1 MSWGHPDIFR
11 CWLVPALLAAQTTL
25 ASSLPE
31 LPSDLSGGVP
41 QVLTPAR
48 LQQAQVDVAASVTV
62 IDREMIEALGAR
74 DIPDLLRLVPGM
86 LVTNESQAGH
96 TFAVNYHGTNNT
108 DIRRMQLLIDGVSMY
123 QPALSRILWSDL
135 PVSLDD
141 IERIEV
147 TRGPNAAAY
156 GSNSFTS
163 IVNIITTHP
172 QDSLDNML
180 RVSAGNRDTLDT
192 GGRVVGHALD
202 ADWRLSFSTR
212 EDSGFD
218 ADRYG
223 TEVRDDR
230 RTGAM
235 NLRSEFRPNDRDR
248 LELQAG
254 ISGSRKELEEDDY
267 GILNGYVVPPVN
279 ETEHLQV
286 MGRWQRDISADH
298 ALQVQA
304 YSQRTEAHNP
314 FRACLNP
321 TLLSD
326 ELAAL
331 SAINQDYVGPLFE
344 AVDVWAETQAPPP
357 DELAYNDPAS
367 AISLYIDSLPPAARP
382 AAWAAVERGLMF
394 AMAGYTE
401 TCGDVDLALRE
412 SRVDIEVQDTLRV
425 NDRLRVVSGAGFRR
439 DGGSSA
445 SYTGGGVSNEVWRLF
460 AHGEYRMIDALLL
473 NVGAM
478 LEDDQISGTLLSP
491 RAGINWRFREQ
502 QSLRLVS
509 SRAYRTQDLYE
520 EYAKT
525 RITFDNLAPPY
536 DDGSGEQTT
545 RDLFLTQTAPGNL
558 EPEEIN
564 ALELGYF
571 GYFPAARTEVDLRL
585 FRERLSKLISDAINP
600 FDFESDNNSRTELN
614 GIEGQAKYRFAPR
627 SWFWAS
633 YAYIDNYSTH
643 NIEKKFTARHSGS
656 LALAHRFASRWN
668 GSAAWYIETDQNKKP
683 NRPEGYAFQ
692 RLDLR
697 LARDF
702 ALGGSKLQLS
712 GNTQYR
718 YTDEPHI
725 HDDNNYQDRLYGYLG
740 LKLEF

>member
-74 DIPDLLRLVPGM
+74 DIPELLRLVPGM
-86 LVTNESQAGH
+86 LVTNESQAAH

-135 PVSLDD
+135 PVSIDD

-314 FRACLNP
+314 FRACLAP
-321 TLLSD
+321 ILLSD

-331 SAINQDYVGPLFE
+331 SAIDPDYATGLLTASDPMAYIAALPTSPVNVQQL
-344 AVDVWAETQAPPP
+344 AIDVVSNPYATDP
-357 DELAYNDPAS
+357 DA
-367 AISLYIDSLPPAARP
+367 
-382 AAWAAVERGLMF
+382 
-394 AMAGYTE
+394 E

-445 SYTGGGVSNEVWRLF
+445 SYTGGGVSNDVWRLF

-491 RAGINWRFREQ
+491 SAGINWRFREQ

>member
-96 TFAVNYHGTNNT
+96 TFAVNYHGTNLS

-304 YSQRTEAHNP
+304 YSQRTEVHNP
-314 FRACLNP
+314 FRACLAP
-321 TLLSD
+321 ILLSD

-331 SAINQDYVGPLFE
+331 SAIDPDYATGLLTASDPMAYIAALPTSPVNVQQL
-344 AVDVWAETQAPPP
+344 AIDVVSNPYATDP
-357 DELAYNDPAS
+357 DA
-367 AISLYIDSLPPAARP
+367 
-382 AAWAAVERGLMF
+382 
-394 AMAGYTE
+394 E

-445 SYTGGGVSNEVWRLF
+445 SYTGGGVSNDVWRLF

-491 RAGINWRFREQ
+491 SAGINWRFREQ